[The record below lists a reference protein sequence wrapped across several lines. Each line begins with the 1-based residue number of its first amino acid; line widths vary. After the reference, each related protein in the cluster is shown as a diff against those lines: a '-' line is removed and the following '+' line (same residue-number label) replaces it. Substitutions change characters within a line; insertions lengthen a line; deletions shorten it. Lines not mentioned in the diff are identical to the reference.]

1 MNKKME
7 LLKKAEKVNHVFDK
21 MDKET
26 QEAVKSLIN
35 HLMVAKTKKDNRIE
49 HFINTVLIKNYAKI
63 LENDLYDFD
72 CQYNSQNKKIK
83 KAIYDKYKKH
93 MDKNENV

>member
-7 LLKKAEKVNHVFDK
+7 LLEKAKKVNYVFDK

-35 HLMVAKTKKDNRIE
+35 HLMVAKTKKDFE
-49 HFINTVLIKNYAKI
+49 VK
-63 LENDLYDFD
+63 
-72 CQYNSQNKKIK
+72 
-83 KAIYDKYKKH
+83 
-93 MDKNENV
+93 

>member
-7 LLKKAEKVNHVFDK
+7 QLKKAEKVKFVFEK

-35 HLMVAKTKKDNRIE
+35 HFMVKKTEK
-49 HFINTVLIKNYAKI
+49 VLSG
-63 LENDLYDFD
+63 E
-72 CQYNSQNKKIK
+72 
-83 KAIYDKYKKH
+83 
-93 MDKNENV
+93 

>member
-35 HLMVAKTKKDNRIE
+35 HLMVAKTKKDNGI
-49 HFINTVLIKNYAKI
+49 
-63 LENDLYDFD
+63 DG
-72 CQYNSQNKKIK
+72 
-83 KAIYDKYKKH
+83 
-93 MDKNENV
+93 

>member
-7 LLKKAEKVNHVFDK
+7 QLKKAEKVNYVFDK

-35 HLMVAKTKKDNRIE
+35 HLMVAKTKK
-49 HFINTVLIKNYAKI
+49 
-63 LENDLYDFD
+63 ENNIDG
-72 CQYNSQNKKIK
+72 
-83 KAIYDKYKKH
+83 
-93 MDKNENV
+93 

>member
-7 LLKKAEKVNHVFDK
+7 QLKKAEKVKFAFEK

-35 HLMVAKTKKDNRIE
+35 HLMVAKTKKEHEIE
-49 HFINTVLIKNYAKI
+49 
-63 LENDLYDFD
+63 
-72 CQYNSQNKKIK
+72 
-83 KAIYDKYKKH
+83 
-93 MDKNENV
+93 

>member
-7 LLKKAEKVNHVFDK
+7 QLKKAEKVKFVFEK

-35 HLMVAKTKKDNRIE
+35 HLMVKKTEKE
-49 HFINTVLIKNYAKI
+49 LSV
-63 LENDLYDFD
+63 E
-72 CQYNSQNKKIK
+72 
-83 KAIYDKYKKH
+83 
-93 MDKNENV
+93 

>member
-1 MNKKME
+1 MSVSMISESISSKKS
-7 LLKKAEKVNHVFDK
+7 VFIYK
-21 MDKET
+21 
-26 QEAVKSLIN
+26 LPPR
-35 HLMVAKTKKDNRIE
+35 KKDNRIE